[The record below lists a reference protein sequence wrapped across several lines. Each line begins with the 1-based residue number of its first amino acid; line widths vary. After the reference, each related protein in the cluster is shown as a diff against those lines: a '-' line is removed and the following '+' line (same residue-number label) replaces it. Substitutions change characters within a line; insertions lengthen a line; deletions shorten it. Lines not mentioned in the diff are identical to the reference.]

1 LTSKIKYNVGAIA
14 FSFFNKP
21 RLCAFFSVLWCTVGQ
36 VFSHPRTPVFGA
48 IFFSLCFISFSLF
61 DLTNLS
67 NMSKRKA
74 AATSNSDTSVAEP
87 LLKRAKIMQTKA
99 SSQEATKDPVPGT
112 VDEPAAPQIESKPLD
127 EKVLE
132 SEDDKKIH
140 DEHDDDDDVDGMVA
154 VQNRLASIGFPEL
167 PCICRIVEIES
178 VFRELQ
184 PEKGNR
190 VRCLREQGIEDGQI
204 RIVLLYFGWT
214 EEANAIEKE
223 VGTKYLHGVMRT
235 IYIDTCFAGCAEASE
250 VFEHCDDDL
259 QGNANWIVLEYLDRE
274 GYVFHK
280 TNLSFIRALNK
291 AYDELM
297 EADALAADQDNG
309 PPETEEKTNTT
320 PETKDTKETKEAK
333 TKAKE
338 ENETAEMVETEKTK
352 TTKQATKA
360 VETEKMLEAK
370 RQLTREEDL
379 LP

>member
-1 LTSKIKYNVGAIA
+1 VQHSCAG
-14 FSFFNKP
+14 FFP
-21 RLCAFFSVLWCTVGQ
+21 
-36 VFSHPRTPVFGA
+36 HPRTPAFGA
-48 IFFSLCFISFSLF
+48 TYLLTLF
-61 DLTNLS
+61 HFLFVCLFNLTNLS
-67 NMSKRKA
+67 KMSKRKA
-74 AATSNSDTSVAEP
+74 AAISNSVTSVAEP
-87 LLKRAKIMQTKA
+87 LPKRAKVMEIKA
-99 SSQEATKDPVPGT
+99 AVDDEANKGLPRPVM
-112 VDEPAAPQIESKPLD
+112 VDEPAAQTESKAVDQKEREL
-127 EKVLE
+127 
-132 SEDDKKIH
+132 EDDKKSD
-140 DEHDDDDDVDGMVA
+140 DEHDDDDDDDGIVA
-154 VQNRLASIGFPEL
+154 VQNRLAIIGFPEL
-167 PCICRIVEIES
+167 PCICRLFEIAS
-178 VFRELQ
+178 VFQELE

-235 IYIDTCFAGCAEASE
+235 IYIDTCFAGCADASK

-291 AYDELM
+291 AYYELL
-297 EADALAADQDNG
+297 EANALAADQDNG
-309 PPETEEKTNTT
+309 PPEAEEKTNPT

-338 ENETAEMVETEKTK
+338 ENESAEMVETEKTK
-352 TTKQATKA
+352 TAKQATKA
-360 VETEKMLEAK
+360 VETEKVLEGK